1 MKRNSIAFLRQLA
14 ALLLIPAL
22 LLGSSIAAQDEPVV
36 IDWANDA
43 AWHEAGQDALGEA
56 SLSATGIGVNTV
68 IFSSTDSYQ
77 AAVRG
82 ALPTDDAFPLFDWW
96 FGYRMKDLVDAGL
109 LADVTDI
116 WQRHIDNG
124 EYPASMMGSFG
135 FDGRAYGLPKM
146 INYWVVF
153 YNAHIFAEHGLEVPT
168 TWDELMAIAETLSN
182 NGVTPF
188 GLDVVGCRWC
198 SFIWFEEMMVRADPA
213 LYQSLMSG
221 ETAYNDPQ
229 VVAIMEQWRDLLDAG
244 YFSQP
249 GDFAELDGAAEEFVN
264 GSFGMFLIGDWFTA
278 ALERAGFIVGEDY
291 GVFVMPGITEAGN
304 RSLIIEGRPLLIAEN
319 SPQRDVALE
328 FADFFM
334 SVEAQTVWAETSD
347 INSPNLL
354 APEETRPGHLVD
366 LANAVANGEYELYTR
381 YWEATPPQIV
391 EQVVDLLGQ
400 FVLDPAALQ
409 TTLDGAEQIAQDYW
423 ASAGS
428 E

>member
-1 MKRNSIAFLRQLA
+1 MKRNNIAFLRKIA
-14 ALLLIPAL
+14 ALLLIPVL
-22 LLGSSIAAQDEPVV
+22 ILGGSVTAQDDPVV

-56 SLSATGIGVNTV
+56 SLGATGIGVNTV
-68 IFSSTDSYQ
+68 IFTSTDSYQ

-116 WQRHIDNG
+116 WQGHIDKG

-153 YNAHIFAEHGLEVPT
+153 YNKHVFADNGLEVPT
-168 TWDELMAIAETLSN
+168 TWDELMAVAETLSN

-198 SFIWFEEMMVRADPA
+198 SFIWFEEMMVRVDPA
-213 LYQSLMSG
+213 LYQSVMTG

-249 GDFAELDGAAEEFVN
+249 GDFSDNWEEPFVN
-264 GSFGMFLIGDWFTA
+264 GDFGMYLIGDWWTGS
-278 ALERAGFIVGEDY
+278 LERAGFVAGEDY

-304 RSLIIEGRPLLIAEN
+304 RSLIIEGRPLLIAAN
-319 SPQRDVALE
+319 SPQLDVALE
-328 FADFFM
+328 FADYFM

-400 FVLDPAALQ
+400 FVLDPASLQ
-409 TTLDGAEQIAQDYW
+409 TTMDGAEQIAQDYW
-423 ASAGS
+423 ANAGS

>member
-1 MKRNSIAFLRQLA
+1 MKRNSNAFLRLLL
-14 ALLLIPAL
+14 ALLLMPVL
-22 LLGSSIAAQDEPVV
+22 LLGGSIVAQDEPIV
-36 IDWANDA
+36 IDWVNDA
-43 AWHEAGQDALGEA
+43 AWHEVGQDALGEA
-56 SLSATGIGVNTV
+56 SLSTTNISINSVM
-68 IFSSTDSYQ
+68 FSSTDSYQ

-82 ALPTDDAFPLFDWW
+82 ALPTNGGFPLFDWW

-116 WQRHIDNG
+116 WQMHIDNG
-124 EYPASMMGSFG
+124 EYPASMMDSFG

-153 YNAHIFAEHGLEVPT
+153 YNEHIFAEYGLEVPT
-168 TWDELMAIAETLSN
+168 TWDELMAVAETLKS

-188 GLDVVGCRWC
+188 GLDVVACRWC
-198 SFIWFEEMMVRADPA
+198 SFIWFEELLVRTDPA
-213 LYQSLMSG
+213 LYQSLMTG

-229 VVAIMEQWRDLLDAG
+229 VVAVMEQWRDLLDAG

-249 GDFAELDGAAEEFVN
+249 GDFAEQAGAAEEFVN
-264 GSFGMFLIGDWFTA
+264 GSFGMYLVGDWWTA
-278 ALERAGFIVGEDY
+278 TIERAGFVAGDDY
-291 GVFVMPGITEAGN
+291 GIFVMPGITEAGN
-304 RSLIIEGRPLLIAEN
+304 RSLIIEGRPVLIAEN
-319 SPQRDVALE
+319 SPQRDDALE

-334 SVEAQTVWAETSD
+334 SVEGQTVWAETSD

-354 APEETRPGHLVD
+354 VSEETRPGHLID

-400 FVLDPAALQ
+400 FVIDPPTLQ

-423 ASAGS
+423 ASAGT

>member
-1 MKRNSIAFLRQLA
+1 MNRNGIVFLRQLSALALIA
-14 ALLLIPAL
+14 ALLL
-22 LLGSSIAAQDEPVV
+22 GGSIAAQDDPAV

-43 AWHEAGQDALGEA
+43 AWHEAGQDAVGEA
-56 SLSATGIGVNTV
+56 SLGATGIGVNTV
-68 IFSSTDSYQ
+68 IFTSTDSYQ

-109 LADVTDI
+109 LADVTNI
-116 WQRHIDNG
+116 WQTHIDNG
-124 EYPASMMGSFG
+124 GYPASMMGSFG

-146 INYWVVF
+146 INYWIVF
-153 YNAHIFAEHGLEVPT
+153 YNAHIFAEHSLEVPT
-168 TWDELMAIAETLSN
+168 TWDELMAVAEALKS

-198 SFIWFEEMMVRADPA
+198 SFIWFEEMMVRVDPA
-213 LYQSLMSG
+213 LYQSVMSG

-229 VVAIMEQWRDLLDAG
+229 VIAIMEQWRDLLDAG

-249 GDFAELDGAAEEFVN
+249 GDFADNWAEPFVN
-264 GSFGMFLIGDWFTA
+264 GSIGMFLIGDWYTA
-278 ALERAGFIVGEDY
+278 SLERAGFIAGEDY

-328 FADFFM
+328 FADYFM
-334 SVEAQTVWAETSD
+334 SVEGQTIWAETSD
-347 INSPNLL
+347 INSPSLL

-400 FVLDPAALQ
+400 FVLDPASLQ
-409 TTLDGAEQIAQDYW
+409 TVLDGAEQIAQDYW
-423 ASAGS
+423 ASAGG